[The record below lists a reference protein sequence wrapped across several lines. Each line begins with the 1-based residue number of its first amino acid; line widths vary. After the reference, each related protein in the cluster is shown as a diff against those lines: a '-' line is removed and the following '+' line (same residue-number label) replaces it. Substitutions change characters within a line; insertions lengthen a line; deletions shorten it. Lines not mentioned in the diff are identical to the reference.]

1 MGTDHRQELD
11 DNRKLWDAWTAIHTT
26 GDFYDVRRF
35 RDDPDDVRIEAWER
49 DEVGDVA
56 GRSLLHVQCHFGLDT
71 LSWARLGA
79 ERVTGVDFSAPAIAF
94 ARELAAEVGL
104 ADRSRFVVS
113 DVYGL
118 PGPLEGETFDV
129 VYTGRGALG
138 WLPDLAPWAEAVAGL
153 VKPGGIFYIHEGH
166 PLLWAL
172 EDEAD
177 DLTPGEVRIAYDYW
191 GGETLTFPVQGS
203 YADPD
208 ADADVDADVEH
219 GWNHSLGEIV
229 TALARNGLRI
239 ELLDEKRQL
248 GWPAPFLVPDGEGHH
263 VWPPGMGGS
272 LPLMYSLRARKD
284 P

>member
-1 MGTDHRQELD
+1 MGGDHRQELD

-49 DEVGDVA
+49 DEVGDVT

-79 ERVTGVDFSAPAIAF
+79 ARVTGVDFSEPAIAF

-113 DVYGL
+113 DVYAL

-138 WLPDLAPWAEAVAGL
+138 WLPDLEPWAEAVAGL

-166 PLLWAL
+166 PCCGRSKTSRP
-172 EDEAD
+172 
-177 DLTPGEVRIAYDYW
+177 TPGEVRVAYDYW

-208 ADADVDADVEH
+208 ADVDADVEH

-229 TALARNGLRI
+229 TVLARSGLRI

-248 GWPAPFLVPDGEGHH
+248 GWPAPFLVPEG
-263 VWPPGMGGS
+263 
-272 LPLMYSLRARKD
+272 RATTSGRRGWTARSR
-284 P
+284 

>member
-1 MGTDHRQELD
+1 MDGDHRQELD

-49 DEVGDVA
+49 DEVGDVT

-79 ERVTGVDFSAPAIAF
+79 AHVTGVDFSDPAIAF
-94 ARELAAEVGL
+94 ARELAVETGL
-104 ADRSRFVVS
+104 ADRARFVVS
-113 DVYGL
+113 DVYDL
-118 PGPLEGETFDV
+118 PGPIAEETFDV

-138 WLPDLAPWAEAVAGL
+138 WLPDLGPWARAVADL
-153 VKPGGIFYIHEGH
+153 AKPGGIFYIHEGH
-166 PLLWAL
+166 PVLWAL
-172 EDEAD
+172 EDEAE
-177 DLTPGEVRIAYDYW
+177 DLAPGEVRVAYDYW

-208 ADADVDADVEH
+208 ADVDVDVEH

-229 TALARNGLRI
+229 TVLARSGLRI

-248 GWPAPFLVPDGEGHH
+248 GWPAPFLVPDGQGHH
-263 VWPPGMGGS
+263 VWPPGMDGS

-284 P
+284 R